1 MRARVLSLAL
11 FTSGCALDFSGFQ
24 PRKDAAVDRATPVDA
39 TVTDAGIDVVTPD
52 VTEAPPD
59 RVTPDRVGPTCG
71 LTGGHIRVAHMATGV
86 GAVHLCTRSRQ
97 NPRWIDVV
105 GADWT
110 RPTIEFGHVTTYVP
124 LTEVV
129 TTRNNPREFLVLR
142 DAQSCESV
150 ENITQGVA
158 SQTVQLDPTS
168 VGMLL
173 LVTQS
178 VQSDSPIAVLNFL
191 DEKVCTDCGPQ
202 ALEVR
207 SIHGAYGAP
216 YFLDFSFSSA
226 TLNQLAN
233 RGAGLETRFGRNVGY
248 GASMPGSDGYDCNA
262 AWAAVARAPVP
273 IAAEFVVRDPVGN
286 EVARGVPSALKT
298 ELLLRS
304 RLATIFYAGAPDLGG
319 LAQETL
325 FVVCYEGESD
335 GGLAL
340 CDRIR
345 ALPPPVVED
354 ASAPA
359 DASTDTGSPTDDDD
373 DAATVDEMGLLNPQ
387 NG

>member
-1 MRARVLSLAL
+1 MRAAVLAL
-11 FTSGCALDFSGFQ
+11 AFFASGCALDFSGFQ
-24 PRKDAAVDRATPVDA
+24 PRKDAAVDRFTPADASVD
-39 TVTDAGIDVVTPD
+39 DASFDASTPD
-52 VTEAPPD
+52 VIVAQPD
-59 RVTPDRVGPTCG
+59 HVTVDRAVPACG
-71 LTGGHIRVAHMATGV
+71 LTGGHIRLAHMATGV

-110 RPTIEFGHVTTYVP
+110 RPTIEFGQVTTYVSLP
-124 LTEVV
+124 EVV

-142 DAQSCESV
+142 DAQSCEGV

-158 SQTVQLDPTS
+158 SQMVQLDPSS

-202 ALEVR
+202 AIEVR
-207 SIHGAYGAP
+207 SIHAAYGAP

-273 IAAEFVVRDPVGN
+273 ISAEFVVRDPVGN
-286 EVARGVPSALKT
+286 EVARGIPSALKT

-335 GGLAL
+335 GGIAL

-354 ASAPA
+354 AATPA
-359 DASTDTGSPTDDDD
+359 DASADTGSPTDDDD
-373 DAATVDEMGLLNPQ
+373 ASALDETNAPNPQ